1 MKQQLL
7 GKMAEDLAITRYCN
21 EEPDSYVCR
30 VLYSAAACWIKTAAL
45 DYLDIGSDS
54 RLGVSSNHITRKCLD
69 IFNELF
75 KYFPAFHRFVEADE
89 SSKDW
94 LQSIRKKLL
103 SHGDLVNVGFDTN
116 VTLSIP
122 SAVRLTKDV
131 VCVKGAILQPDCI
144 YSGIATLQKNTD
156 KSFIVKPITSTT
168 DWIKQ
173 YIKSVKWSPANE
185 LIEEVEYFNPYSK
198 SCNNDQCWQKKAC
211 DSVNGVIFAR
221 ELDYRYGNYKKYKY
235 LLYTPNKAVIH
246 VLDDFLIEREEQRR
260 FMIGLRS
267 IVANKVS
274 AKLTIYS
281 DHIHLHL
288 NVWLP
293 APESLLLETYAW
305 PSKSLSGK
313 LDWDMPIEVWNY
325 IKRYLINLGLNIM
338 EEKYYE

>member
-7 GKMAEDLAITRYCN
+7 EKMAEDLAITRYCN
-21 EEPDSYVCR
+21 ENQDSYVCR
-30 VLYSAAACWIKTAAL
+30 VLYSAAACWIKTIAL
-45 DYLDIGSDS
+45 DSSNIDNCAD
-54 RLGVSSNHITRKCLD
+54 LGVSKNHISRKCRD
-69 IFNELF
+69 IFNELLNI
-75 KYFPAFHRFVEADE
+75 FPIFRSFIKTDE
-89 SSKDW
+89 RNDW
-94 LQSIRKKLL
+94 IQIIYQRLL

-168 DWIKQ
+168 DLVKQ

-185 LIEEVEYFNPYSK
+185 LIEEVEYFNPYYK
-198 SCNNDQCWQKKAC
+198 SCNNEQCWQKKAC
-211 DSVNGVIFAR
+211 DSVNGAIFAR

-235 LLYTPNKAVIH
+235 LLYNPNKAVIH

-313 LDWDMPIEVWNY
+313 LDWDMPTEVWNY